1 MAGKPKEGSGK
12 GEGKSNAGAKGKY
25 EDSWPEI
32 AEGYARRGLSDADIA
47 KNFGISVNTFY
58 VYMKKYDEF
67 SKAIQR
73 GKRPANIIVEN
84 ALYKRCTGY
93 TFDEVKKRHYVDE
106 TGKKRVEHTV
116 TTKEV
121 IPDINAIR
129 FWLTNRE
136 PEMWKNFREEVVS
149 GENSDEKIKEQLQS
163 YFKALLNKQKDGE

>member
-12 GEGKSNAGAKGKY
+12 GAKNKY
-25 EDSWPEI
+25 EESWPEI

-47 KNFGISVNTFY
+47 KNLGISLATY
-58 VYMKKYDEF
+58 YKYQNEHADF
-67 SKAIQR
+67 LKAIQR

-93 TFDEVKKRHYVDE
+93 AFDEVKKIHCVDE
-106 TGKKRVEHTV
+106 TGKKRVEQTV
-116 TTKEV
+116 TTKEI

-136 PEMWKNFREEVVS
+136 PEMWKNFREEVAN
-149 GENSDEKIKEQLQS
+149 GDNSDEKIKEQLES
-163 YFKALLNKQKDGE
+163 YFKALLNKQKNGE